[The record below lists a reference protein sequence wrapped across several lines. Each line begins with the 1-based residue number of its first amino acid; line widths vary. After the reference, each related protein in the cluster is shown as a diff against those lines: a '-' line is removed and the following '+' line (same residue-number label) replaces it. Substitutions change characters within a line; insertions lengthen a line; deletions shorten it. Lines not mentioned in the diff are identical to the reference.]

1 MLSERDIRVHS
12 GSGGLIVNLYK
23 TDALVLRNL
32 NRGETDQLL
41 VLFSLEYGKLKVM
54 AHGSRKI
61 TSRKRGAIQPLTLT
75 RFLIH
80 KGRYMD
86 SVRQCEEL
94 ESFPDLFLKMD
105 RICYATYAAELV
117 ENSTVEGEA
126 NHILLAVLVETLRQL
141 GKGDPEIV
149 ARAFALKLVT
159 LAGYKPV
166 LNLCVKC
173 RRNLDGK
180 MLTFSP
186 LAGGFMC
193 AECSREKSE
202 DQTFSCHRGTLE
214 TIKLML
220 AWELSKLGQLKVDAE
235 TRTELYYV
243 LKLHLEYHLGYR
255 CATEM
260 FIEKLKNRNSSYN
273 PKL

>member
-1 MLSERDIRVHS
+1 LK
-12 GSGGLIVNLYK
+12 LYK

-61 TSRKRGAIQPLTLT
+61 TSRKRGSIQPLTLT

-80 KGRYMD
+80 KGRYFD

-94 ESFPDLFLKMD
+94 ESFPELFLRMD
-105 RICYATYAAELV
+105 RICYASYAAELV

-126 NHILLAVLVETLRQL
+126 NQILFAALVESLRQL

-149 ARAFALKLVT
+149 ARAFALKLIT
-159 LAGYKPV
+159 LAGYKP
-166 LNLCVKC
+166 LLDFCVKC
-173 RRNLDGK
+173 HKNLTGK
-180 MLTFSP
+180 VLVFSP
-186 LAGGFMC
+186 SAGGFLC
-193 AECSREKSE
+193 ADCTREKNE
-202 DQTFSCHRGTLE
+202 DQIVRCHKGTIE

-220 AWELSKLGQLKVDAE
+220 TWELTKLGQLRVDAK
-235 TRTELYYV
+235 TRGELYFI

-260 FIEKLKNRNSSYN
+260 LIEKLKNSNSRYN
-273 PKL
+273 LRL

>member
-1 MLSERDIRVHS
+1 MI
-12 GSGGLIVNLYK
+12 GGKVKLYK

-32 NRGETDQLL
+32 SRGDIDQLL

-61 TSRKRGAIQPLTLT
+61 TSRKRGAVQPLTLT

-80 KGRYMD
+80 KGRYLD

-94 ESFPDLFLKMD
+94 ESFPELFLRMD
-105 RICYATYAAELV
+105 RICYASYAVELI

-126 NHILLAVLVETLRQL
+126 NQVLFAVLVETLRQL
-141 GKGDPEIV
+141 GRGDPEII
-149 ARAFALKLVT
+149 ARAFALKLIT
-159 LAGYKPV
+159 LVGYKPV
-166 LNLCVKC
+166 LDLCAKC
-173 RRNLDGK
+173 RKNLTGK
-180 MLTFSP
+180 ALAFSP
-186 LAGGFMC
+186 PAGGFLC
-193 AECSREKSE
+193 ADCARENSE
-202 DQTFSCHRGTLE
+202 NQMVMCHRGTLE

-220 AWELSKLGQLKVDAE
+220 AWELSKLGQLKVDSG
-235 TRTELYYV
+235 TRGELYYV

-260 FIEKLKNRNSSYN
+260 FIDKLRNRNNRYN
-273 PKL
+273 TKS

>member
-1 MLSERDIRVHS
+1 MK
-12 GSGGLIVNLYK
+12 LYK

-61 TSRKRGAIQPLTLT
+61 TSRKRGAVQPFTLT

-80 KGRYMD
+80 KGRYID

-94 ESFPDLFLKMD
+94 ESFPELFLRID
-105 RICYATYAAELV
+105 RICYASYAVELV
-117 ENSTVEGEA
+117 ENSTVEGDA
-126 NHILLAVLVETLRQL
+126 NQILFAVLVEALRQL

-149 ARAFALKLVT
+149 ARAFALKMIT
-159 LAGYKPV
+159 LTGYKPILDLCAKCHKDLKGKV
-166 LNLCVKC
+166 LA
-173 RRNLDGK
+173 
-180 MLTFSP
+180 FSP
-186 LAGGFMC
+186 LTGGFLC
-193 AECSREKSE
+193 ADCASEKGE
-202 DQTFSCHRGTLE
+202 DQMIRCHRGTLE

-220 AWELSKLGQLKVDAE
+220 AWELSKLGQLKVDAK
-235 TRTELYYV
+235 TRGELYFV

-260 FIEKLKNRNSSYN
+260 FIEKLKNRNGRYN

>member
-1 MLSERDIRVHS
+1 VK
-12 GSGGLIVNLYK
+12 LYK

-32 NRGETDQLL
+32 NRGDTDQLL
-41 VLFSLEYGKLKVM
+41 VLFSLEYGKLKVI

-61 TSRKRGAIQPLTLT
+61 TSRKRGAVQPLTLT

-80 KGRYMD
+80 RGRYLD

-94 ESFPDLFLKMD
+94 ESFPELFLRMD
-105 RICYATYAAELV
+105 RICYASYAVELV

-126 NHILLAVLVETLRQL
+126 NQILFAALVEALRQL

-149 ARAFALKLVT
+149 ARAFALKLIT
-159 LAGYKPV
+159 LTGYKP
-166 LNLCVKC
+166 LLDLCAKC
-173 RRNLDGK
+173 RKDLTGK
-180 MLTFSP
+180 ALAFSP
-186 LAGGFMC
+186 SAGGFLC
-193 AECSREKSE
+193 ADCAREKSE
-202 DQTFSCHRGTLE
+202 DQMVKCHRGTLE

-220 AWELSKLGQLKVDAE
+220 AWELSKLGQLRVDAKI
-235 TRTELYYV
+235 RGELYFV

-260 FIEKLKNRNSSYN
+260 LIEKLKYRNNRYGL
-273 PKL
+273 KL